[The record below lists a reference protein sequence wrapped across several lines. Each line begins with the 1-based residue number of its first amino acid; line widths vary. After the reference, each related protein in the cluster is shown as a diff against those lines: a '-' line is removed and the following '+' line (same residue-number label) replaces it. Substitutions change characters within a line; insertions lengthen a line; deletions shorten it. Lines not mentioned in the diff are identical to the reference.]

1 METMYVIAV
10 KHLFDYKGNTLNRWE
25 YVQFGECGY
34 TFFTKSVDGA
44 HHFYS
49 IDKAQ
54 KWFDEIGR
62 GLIFYGNCEGQYDLE
77 SLCIK
82 SVVINLLLVFFF
94 VDTLSVLEVSH
105 RNILNREEYYTAS

>member
-1 METMYVIAV
+1 MNTMYVIAV

-44 HHFYS
+44 QHFYS

-54 KWFDEIGR
+54 KWFDEIGH
-62 GLIFYGNCEGQYDLE
+62 GLIFYGKCEGQYDLE

-82 SVVINLLLVFFF
+82 SVVFRDPIINF
-94 VDTLSVLEVSH
+94 VRDLD
-105 RNILNREEYYTAS
+105 YKK

>member
-10 KHLFDYKGNTLNRWE
+10 KHLFDYKGNTLNCWE

-54 KWFDEIGR
+54 KWFDEIGH
-62 GLIFYGNCEGQYDLE
+62 GLIFYGN
-77 SLCIK
+77 
-82 SVVINLLLVFFF
+82 VVLPF
-94 VDTLSVLEVSH
+94 VDHFPKDTELYRIMTTKPEEVSS
-105 RNILNREEYYTAS
+105 L